1 MKTIET
7 TVDEFQEL
15 LDKEGIKYFSADEVF
30 YLGGS
35 NGRLKLN
42 TEPPRE
48 LWRNIIPTLK
58 VLDKIREK
66 VGPLKLVSIYRNA
79 AYNKA
84 VGGERASYHM
94 RFVACDVI
102 PLKVTVTK
110 LYKVAKEMRDAGLF
124 KGGIGKYPSF
134 VHVDTRKRNADW

>member
-1 MKTIET
+1 MQTIVT
-7 TVDEFQEL
+7 AVDEFQEL
-15 LDKEGIKYFSADEVF
+15 LNKEGIRFFSAEEVF

-58 VLDKIREK
+58 VLDKIREQ

-94 RFVACDVI
+94 RFVAADVY
-102 PLKVTVTK
+102 PLQVSVSK
-110 LYKVAKEMRDAGLF
+110 LHAAAKALRATGLW
-124 KGGIGKYPSF
+124 KGGIGKYPGF
-134 VHVDTRKRNADW
+134 VHVDTRGYNANW